1 VRLRNGYTG
10 FTGIAL
16 ILGGL
21 LPVVGIAIRPLLVEQ
36 NFSFAPGDFAAIGG
50 HRALWILSYQAMV
63 FGLFVR
69 LAGLVALGS
78 LHVHTLAR
86 TVVWP
91 GVAIA
96 LAATVVNAISA
107 GYYMHMGVW
116 GADDLM
122 AATDGAKAAFID
134 RIRPGSELA
143 ICIERMAKMFFSL
156 GLTVFAIGLAL
167 GKVIPRWVG
176 VAGAAIS
183 VAGMMALFAMPF
195 SHGVFVP
202 FDIAIAAWLLVLGA
216 SVARGVEQMMA

>member
-1 VRLRNGYTG
+1 MRLRNGYTG

-21 LPVVGIAIRPLLVEQ
+21 LPVVGMAIRPLLVEQ
-36 NFSFAPGDFAAIGG
+36 NFSFAPADFAIIGG
-50 HRALWILSYQAMV
+50 HRAIWILSYQAMV

-69 LAGLVALGS
+69 LAGLVVLGS
-78 LHVHTLAR
+78 LHVHTQAR
-86 TVVWP
+86 TLVWP
-91 GVAIA
+91 GVAII

-122 AATDGAKAAFID
+122 AATDVAKATFID

-167 GKVIPRWVG
+167 GKVIPRWLG
-176 VAGAAIS
+176 IAGAAIS
-183 VAGMMALFAMPF
+183 VAGMMALFAMPS
-195 SHGVFVP
+195 SHGVFLP
-202 FDIAIAAWLLVLGA
+202 FDIAITAWLLVLGT